1 MSGGK
6 TMNELKVEVAFLDKI
21 VKQLKKDKIKEINFE
36 FLVGSCFP
44 NALENIKAE
53 LRRQHALGYA
63 EGLKESQK

>member
-21 VKQLKKDKIKEINFE
+21 VKQLKKDKVKEVSFE

-44 NALENIKAE
+44 NVLENIKTE

>member
-21 VKQLKKDKIKEINFE
+21 VKQLKKDKIKEVSFE

-53 LRRQHALGYA
+53 LRRQHALGYT